1 MERATNEILSN
12 KDFVDFLHSN
22 FLYTNGPSLFKILD
36 QAIKKHATAPQ
47 RLKHHTEKY
56 LWETLTSLLERF
68 ELYSPPL
75 PPSTP
80 PSKPIVYSYPP
91 AFPIRQVTRLPIRT
105 PSKAF
110 WIRTRQKLDA
120 FLDTFRKLPVQ
131 QQNMHNLEENFHFR
145 IIYGTDYLLRNFNGF
160 FSITLGPTFIR
171 YCGTNLNRL
180 VHFIQITDR
189 AYQDRFYEVIGGWQ
203 LAVFNNSNRR
213 DNGHP
218 MLEFTFKYNIQ
229 LSNDKWGLSLIF
241 QRMGNVLLFLQLVSP
256 GHAVRT
262 LDPMAW
268 LEEVSPYLYSWNI
281 HGGIDQDAITYNRA
295 R

>member
-1 MERATNEILSN
+1 MERATNKILSN

-47 RLKHHTEKY
+47 RLKHYTEKY
-56 LWETLTSLLERF
+56 LRETLTSLLERF

-80 PSKPIVYSYPP
+80 PSTPIVYSYPP

-105 PSKAF
+105 PSEVF
-110 WIRTRQKLDA
+110 WIRTRRKLDT

-131 QQNMHNLEENFHFR
+131 QQKMHNSEENFHFG
-145 IIYGTDYLLRNFNGF
+145 IIYRTDYLLRNFNSF
-160 FSITLGPTFIR
+160 FV
-171 YCGTNLNRL
+171 Y
-180 VHFIQITDR
+180 FIQIKDR

-218 MLEFTFKYNIQ
+218 MLEFTFKYNMQ
-229 LSNDKWGLSLIF
+229 LSNDK
-241 QRMGNVLLFLQLVSP
+241 
-256 GHAVRT
+256 
-262 LDPMAW
+262 
-268 LEEVSPYLYSWNI
+268 
-281 HGGIDQDAITYNRA
+281 
-295 R
+295 